1 MAGGPPRGQA
11 AGAPGPAGQGRCA
24 GKRPAAGRDP
34 GGRARAQVTYLGE
47 MVRRML
53 QAMVDPGQIDD
64 RDYYGNKRLELAG
77 GLLAL
82 LFEDLFKRMNQEL
95 RKLVRR
101 PRAAAPGLP
110 AAPACCPSGGAV
122 ASTPASA
129 AACACLT
136 RHPTLPA
143 AHHAARPRPE
153 CKKPARARRPCGLT
167 GAPGRRAGGEGPG
180 QAHVQ
185 L

>member
-1 MAGGPPRGQA
+1 M
-11 AGAPGPAGQGRCA
+11 
-24 GKRPAAGRDP
+24 
-34 GGRARAQVTYLGE
+34 TYLGE

-110 AAPACCPSGGAV
+110 CGPGLLPLWRRSGLHARLRRRMRVPDTAPNPPGCAPRRQAPARV
-122 ASTPASA
+122 
-129 AACACLT
+129 
-136 RHPTLPA
+136 
-143 AHHAARPRPE
+143 
-153 CKKPARARRPCGLT
+153 
-167 GAPGRRAGGEGPG
+167 
-180 QAHVQ
+180 
-185 L
+185 

>member
-1 MAGGPPRGQA
+1 M
-11 AGAPGPAGQGRCA
+11 
-24 GKRPAAGRDP
+24 
-34 GGRARAQVTYLGE
+34 TYLGE

-122 ASTPASA
+122 ASTPATRRRMRVPDTA
-129 AACACLT
+129 PNPPGCA
-136 RHPTLPA
+136 
-143 AHHAARPRPE
+143 PRRQA
-153 CKKPARARRPCGLT
+153 PAR
-167 GAPGRRAGGEGPG
+167 
-180 QAHVQ
+180 V
-185 L
+185 

>member
-1 MAGGPPRGQA
+1 MAGRPPRGQA

-24 GKRPAAGRDP
+24 GERPAAGRDP
-34 GGRARAQVTYLGE
+34 GDRARAQVTYLGE

-110 AAPACCPSGGAV
+110 CGPGLLPLWRRSGLHA
-122 ASTPASA
+122 
-129 AACACLT
+129 
-136 RHPTLPA
+136 RHPPP
-143 AHHAARPRPE
+143 H
-153 CKKPARARRPCGLT
+153 ARA
-167 GAPGRRAGGEGPG
+167 
-180 QAHVQ
+180 
-185 L
+185 